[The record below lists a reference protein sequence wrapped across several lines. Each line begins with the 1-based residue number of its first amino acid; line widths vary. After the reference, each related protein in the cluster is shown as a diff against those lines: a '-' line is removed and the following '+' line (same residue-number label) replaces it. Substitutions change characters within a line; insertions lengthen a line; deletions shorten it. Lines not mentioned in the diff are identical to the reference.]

1 MKQLCPIIAFPFS
14 GRLPRQVDYQSL
26 TSESMIENSLEATH
40 QSITS
45 GTK

>member
-1 MKQLCPIIAFPFS
+1 MKQLCPIIAFPFTV
-14 GRLPRQVDYQSL
+14 RLPRQVDYQSL
-26 TSESMIENSLEATH
+26 TSESMIENSLQATH